1 MLILALVAFVSLSNC
16 STNPEETEP
25 DKTEKPENP
34 NGSNDS
40 GDGSDENGG
49 NDNTGGGSNGDG
61 GDDNGN
67 DNGGDDNDGD
77 GSGNNSD
84 ENGDN
89 GGSDNT
95 GGSSENG
102 DDNNSNGSDGDDSN
116 ENGGGNDD
124 DDNGTGGGGE
134 NGDDDNN
141 NGDNNGGDDDTGGG
155 GGADK
160 ITHGPY
166 KIGDWYNDGKNE
178 GWVYYVEGDGYHG
191 SIFSGHIGSVESCSL
206 LEDYLK
212 DIPEGWQLLSS
223 YDISKIRDDD
233 AKVKPELIDIVK
245 QSFMV
250 SKDVVSS
257 QYYAGSDCCYHFFYV
272 DSELLCGVT
281 YVGDGVKLNLCIT
294 YYF

>member
-1 MLILALVAFVSLSNC
+1 MLVLALVAFVSLSNC

-49 NDNTGGGSNGDG
+49 NDNTGDGGENGDG
-61 GDDNGN
+61 GDDNGD
-67 DNGGDDNDGD
+67 DNGGDDDDNNTGD
-77 GSGNNSD
+77 GSGNDGGENGG

-89 GGSDNT
+89 GGSDN
-95 GGSSENG
+95 
-102 DDNNSNGSDGDDSN
+102 
-116 ENGGGNDD
+116 
-124 DDNGTGGGGE
+124 TGGGGE

-141 NGDNNGGDDDTGGG
+141 NGDNNGGEDDTGGG
-155 GGADK
+155 GDDNDNTGGGAGADK

-223 YDISKIRDDD
+223 NDISKIRDED
-233 AKVKPELIDIVK
+233 AKVRPELIDIVK

-257 QYYAGSDCCYHFFYV
+257 QYYAGSDCSYHFFYA

-281 YVGDGVKLNLCIT
+281 HVGDGVKLNLCIT